1 MIKKLAE
8 NIKVI
13 TLLVGF
19 IGVVGVGYSYAGQ
32 VKKNTE
38 HRYMQEYGQLK
49 EWIKAEER
57 DCGEDGELCNRR
69 IQEMV
74 QGWKFRI
81 LYLNKQLGFEGDKE

>member
-1 MIKKLAE
+1 MKKLTD
-8 NIKVI
+8 NIAAI
-13 TLLVGF
+13 MTLVAF
-19 IGVVGVGYSYAGQ
+19 VGVVGAGYGYAGQ
-32 VKKNTE
+32 IKKNTE

-57 DCGEDGELCNRR
+57 ECGKDGELCNRR

-81 LYLNKQLGFEGDKE
+81 LYLNKQLGFEEPVK